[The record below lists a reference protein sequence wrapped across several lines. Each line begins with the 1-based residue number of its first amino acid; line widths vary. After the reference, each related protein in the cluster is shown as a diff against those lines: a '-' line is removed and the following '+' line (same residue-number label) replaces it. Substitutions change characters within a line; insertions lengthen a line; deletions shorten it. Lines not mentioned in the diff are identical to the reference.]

1 MRLSGRERAYDFV
14 KNQLLTDPQVQGTFI
29 NEQVVADQL
38 GVSRTPI
45 REALLMLAAQQL
57 VELVPKRGAYVAPMS
72 GRELTELV
80 EARGV
85 IERHAAT
92 FACHD
97 GPVAEMRDALA
108 AQHLLRSAGQ
118 AREFIE
124 ADTRFHDALVRSTG
138 NDILTRT
145 YEGLRDRQNRAGR
158 IALANVPGRQDSVLT
173 EHAAILDAL
182 AEQDVERARQAIDAH
197 LRETLRVQLIS

>member
-85 IERHAAT
+85 IERHAAA
-92 FACHD
+92 FAHHE

-138 NDILTRT
+138 NDILTKT

-158 IALANVPGRQDSVLT
+158 IALANVPGRQDGVLT
-173 EHAAILDAL
+173 EHSAILAAL
-182 AEQDVERARQAIDAH
+182 VEQDVERARQAIDVH
-197 LRETLRVQLIS
+197 LRETLRIQLMS